1 MPLVVSAI
9 TETLSFLVTLDGALF
24 RLGCF
29 GRDVWMQTDD
39 TVRAFLFCPC
49 VLLDGGLSALA
60 VGLLCRVERRFCG
73 RAPGMLNTVM

>member
-1 MPLVVSAI
+1 
-9 TETLSFLVTLDGALF
+9 
-24 RLGCF
+24 
-29 GRDVWMQTDD
+29 MQADD

-60 VGLLCRVERRFCG
+60 VGLRGRVERRVCG